1 MSVVFTEYSVAVFC
15 LDSNVTDFPVSPLIF
30 HLRSTLLGVPS
41 YNITNHQCHLPIAVF
56 NSLATSTLSEN
67 RKDGVSFS
75 AQQ

>member
-30 HLRSTLLGVPS
+30 HLRSTLLGVL
-41 YNITNHQCHLPIAVF
+41 TNHQCHLSIAVF

-67 RKDGVSFS
+67 RKAGVSFS